1 MCCCLRGLT
10 TLIVA
15 RDVTVFGLVAMQ
27 PYPVCVSSMPA
38 IILAMV
44 ELVFLIFAGKR
55 IEDLIPINGPGLFKR
70 CISRELSFVSFPGF

>member
-1 MCCCLRGLT
+1 MLLLEGFDNTNCCTRCEC
-10 TLIVA
+10 
-15 RDVTVFGLVAMQ
+15 FGLVATQ

-55 IEDLIPINGPGLFKR
+55 IEDLMPLNGPGMFKR
-70 CISRELSFVSFPGF
+70 CISRGLSFVSFPAF